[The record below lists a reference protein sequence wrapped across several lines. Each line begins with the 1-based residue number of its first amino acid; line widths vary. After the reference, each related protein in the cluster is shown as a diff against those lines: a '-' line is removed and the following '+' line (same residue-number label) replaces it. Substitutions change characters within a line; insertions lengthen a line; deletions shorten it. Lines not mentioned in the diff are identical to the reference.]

1 MNEWIIDNL
10 SMVSI
15 KHIIR
20 HPVEVLP
27 INDVL
32 LLEEDLFRVGS
43 LVHVGFL
50 VRQGFLLGSDVSFR
64 IFACQVFR
72 CTVCPRKIDNSM
84 SKLVQI
90 HKVLRTM
97 HPQSFQLS
105 HCLLRAAFLSSTLLP
120 INLTQLLLICIFC
133 NSPKSSKAHRKLR
146 RRCQVPKRRPSHLQR
161 RNDRLILVLL
171 CHNWMEKRVNWG
183 H

>member
-1 MNEWIIDNL
+1 MKDIKGKDHMNEWIIDNL

-50 VRQGFLLGSDVSFR
+50 VR
-64 IFACQVFR
+64 
-72 CTVCPRKIDNSM
+72 
-84 SKLVQI
+84 
-90 HKVLRTM
+90 
-97 HPQSFQLS
+97 
-105 HCLLRAAFLSSTLLP
+105 
-120 INLTQLLLICIFC
+120 
-133 NSPKSSKAHRKLR
+133 
-146 RRCQVPKRRPSHLQR
+146 
-161 RNDRLILVLL
+161 
-171 CHNWMEKRVNWG
+171 
-183 H
+183 